1 MAGGQLYVIDG
12 PDGAGKTTQ
21 AARVAAFLREQ
32 GREALVLRE
41 PGGTPVGEAIRDVL
55 LDPDT
60 DLTATAE
67 MLLYQAA
74 RAQLVEAVVRPA
86 LEADTDVVLDRF
98 TYSTVAYQGFGLGLD
113 AEAVRRV
120 AEMATGGLQPLRVF
134 ILDLDPETGLER
146 LQEDRDR
153 IEARPL
159 DFHRRV
165 REGFLAEAER
175 LGERARV
182 LDATRSMDEVT
193 HAIVAEVETARST

>member
-1 MAGGQLYVIDG
+1 MAGGRLYVIDG

-21 AARVAAFLREQ
+21 VARVAAYLRER
-32 GREALVLRE
+32 GREVLVLRE

-55 LDPDT
+55 LDPET

-67 MLLYQAA
+67 MVLYQAA

-86 LEADTDVVLDRF
+86 LEAGTDVVLDRF
-98 TYSTVAYQGFGLGLD
+98 TYSTVAYQAFGLGLD
-113 AEAVRRV
+113 ADAVRQV
-120 AEMATGGLQPLRVF
+120 AEVVTGGLRPERVF

-146 LQEDRDR
+146 LQGDRDR
-153 IEARPL
+153 IEGRPL

-175 LGERARV
+175 LGEDAV
-182 LDATRSMDEVT
+182 VVDATRSMDDVT
-193 HAIVAEVETARST
+193 QAILSQVEP

>member
-1 MAGGQLYVIDG
+1 MAGGRLYVIDG

-21 AARVAAFLREQ
+21 AARVAACLRER
-32 GREALVLRE
+32 GREVLVLRE

-67 MLLYQAA
+67 MVLYQAA

-86 LEADTDVVLDRF
+86 LEAGTDVVLDRF
-98 TYSTVAYQGFGLGLD
+98 TYSTVAYQAFGLGLD
-113 AEAVRRV
+113 ADAVRQV
-120 AEMATGGLQPLRVF
+120 AEVVTGGLRPQRVF

-146 LQEDRDR
+146 LQGDRDR
-153 IEARPL
+153 IEGRPL

-175 LGERARV
+175 LGEDAV
-182 LDATRSMDEVT
+182 VVDATRSVDDVT
-193 HAIVAEVETARST
+193 QAILSHVEP

>member
-1 MAGGQLYVIDG
+1 MAGGRLYVIDG

-21 AARVAAFLREQ
+21 AARVAAYLRER
-32 GREALVLRE
+32 GREVLVLRE

-55 LDPDT
+55 LDPET

-67 MLLYQAA
+67 MVLYQAA

-86 LEADTDVVLDRF
+86 LEAGTDIVLDRF
-98 TYSTVAYQGFGLGLD
+98 TYSTVAYQAFGLGLD
-113 AEAVRRV
+113 ADAVRQV
-120 AEMATGGLQPLRVF
+120 AELVTGGIRPQRVF

-146 LQEDRDR
+146 LQGDRDR
-153 IEARPL
+153 IEGRPR

-175 LGERARV
+175 LGEDAV
-182 LDATRSMDEVT
+182 VVDATRSMDDVT
-193 HAIVAEVETARST
+193 QAILSQVEP

>member
-1 MAGGQLYVIDG
+1 MAGGRLYVIDG

-21 AARVAAFLREQ
+21 AARVATCLRER
-32 GREALVLRE
+32 GREVLVLRE

-67 MLLYQAA
+67 MMLYQAA

-86 LEADTDVVLDRF
+86 LEAGTDIVLDRF
-98 TYSTVAYQGFGLGLD
+98 TYSTVAYQAFGLGLD
-113 AEAVRRV
+113 ADAVRQV
-120 AEMATGGLQPLRVF
+120 AELVTGGLKPQRVF

-146 LQEDRDR
+146 LQGGRDR
-153 IEARPL
+153 IEGRPL

-165 REGFLAEAER
+165 REGFLAEAAR
-175 LGERARV
+175 LGEGAV
-182 LDATRSMDEVT
+182 VVDATRSVDDVMQ
-193 HAIVAEVETARST
+193 AILSQVEP

>member
-1 MAGGQLYVIDG
+1 MAGGRLYVIDG

-21 AARVAAFLREQ
+21 AARVAAYLRER
-32 GREALVLRE
+32 GREVLVLRE

-67 MLLYQAA
+67 MVLYQAA

-86 LEADTDVVLDRF
+86 LEAGTDIVLDRF
-98 TYSTVAYQGFGLGLD
+98 TYSTVAYQAFGLGLD
-113 AEAVRRV
+113 ADAVRQV
-120 AEMATGGLQPLRVF
+120 AEVVTGGLRPERVF

-146 LQEDRDR
+146 LQGDRDR
-153 IEARPL
+153 IEGRPL

-175 LGERARV
+175 LGEDAV
-182 LDATRSMDEVT
+182 VVDATRSVDDVT
-193 HAIVAEVETARST
+193 HTILSRVEP

>member
-1 MAGGQLYVIDG
+1 MAGGRLYVIDG

-21 AARVAAFLREQ
+21 AARVAACLRER
-32 GREALVLRE
+32 GREVLVLRE

-55 LDPDT
+55 LDPET

-67 MLLYQAA
+67 MVLYQAA

-86 LEADTDVVLDRF
+86 LEAGTDVVLDRF
-98 TYSTVAYQGFGLGLD
+98 TYSTVAYQAFGLGLD
-113 AEAVRRV
+113 ADAVRQV
-120 AEMATGGLQPLRVF
+120 AEVVTGGLRPERVF

-146 LQEDRDR
+146 LQGDRDR
-153 IEARPL
+153 IEGRPL

-175 LGERARV
+175 LGEDAV
-182 LDATRSMDEVT
+182 VVDATRSVDDVT
-193 HAIVAEVETARST
+193 HAILSRVEP

>member
-1 MAGGQLYVIDG
+1 MAGGRLYVIDG

-21 AARVAAFLREQ
+21 AARVAAYLRER
-32 GREALVLRE
+32 GREVLVLRE

-55 LDPDT
+55 LDPET

-67 MLLYQAA
+67 MMLYQAA

-86 LEADTDVVLDRF
+86 LEAGTDIVLDRF
-98 TYSTVAYQGFGLGLD
+98 TYSTVAYQAFGLGLD
-113 AEAVRRV
+113 ADAVRQV
-120 AEMATGGLQPLRVF
+120 AEVVTGGLRPERVF

-146 LQEDRDR
+146 LQGDRDR
-153 IEARPL
+153 IEGRPL

-175 LGERARV
+175 LGEDAV
-182 LDATRSMDEVT
+182 VVDATRSMDDVT
-193 HAIVAEVETARST
+193 QAILSQVEP